1 MRTYYDI
8 LEIEQNASI
17 NEIKKAY
24 KKLALK
30 YHPDVNKA
38 INANEKFIEINE
50 AYEFLSDSEK
60 RKIYDALISSNNQ
73 KQKKESDDFENWKRQ
88 AREKAEKYSKTEYA
102 NFKENI
108 IDKIT
113 EAYETTKKGAQ
124 VGCAIYFGLSFI
136 GASIFGIYKYAE
148 YIIQLFNGEKE
159 FSIFKIL
166 WIIMILFFGLIGYLF
181 CKSGF
186 EE

>member
-1 MRTYYDI
+1 VKTYYDT
-8 LEIEQNASI
+8 LEISQNASI

-38 INANEKFIEINE
+38 TDANEKFIEINE
-50 AYEFLSDSEK
+50 AYEFLSDTNK
-60 RKIYDALISSNNQ
+60 RKIYDDLISSNNQ
-73 KQKKESDDFENWKRQ
+73 NQENVNQEFEKWKKQAK
-88 AREKAEKYSKTEYA
+88 EKAEKYSKTEYN

-113 EAYETTKKGAQ
+113 EVYKTTKKGAKF
-124 VGCAIYFGLSFI
+124 GCGIYFGLSFI
-136 GASIFGIYKYAE
+136 GASILGIYKYIE
-148 YIIQLFNGEKE
+148 YIIQLFNGEKD

-166 WIIMILFFGLIGYLF
+166 WIIMILFIGLLGYLA
-181 CKSGF
+181 CKNTLGK
-186 EE
+186 